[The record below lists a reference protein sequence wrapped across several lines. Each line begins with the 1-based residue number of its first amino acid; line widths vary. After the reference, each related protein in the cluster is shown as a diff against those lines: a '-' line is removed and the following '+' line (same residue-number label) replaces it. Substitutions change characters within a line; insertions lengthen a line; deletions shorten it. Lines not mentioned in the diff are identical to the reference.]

1 MEMRNL
7 YVRLTFPW
15 FFLLQSISIIVGV
28 RQIKKFKREESIMK
42 RKLLA
47 FLMTMMTVSAL
58 GGCGAEA
65 GDTKAQE
72 EKILRIRVR
81 KK

>member
-58 GGCGAEA
+58 
-65 GDTKAQE
+65 
-72 EKILRIRVR
+72 
-81 KK
+81 

>member
-72 EKILRIRVR
+72 
-81 KK
+81 

>member
-1 MEMRNL
+1 
-7 YVRLTFPW
+7 
-15 FFLLQSISIIVGV
+15 
-28 RQIKKFKREESIMK
+28 MK

-58 GGCGAEA
+58 GGCGTEA

-72 EKILRIRVR
+72 EKSSEYEYGRNECRE
-81 KK
+81 KD

>member
-28 RQIKKFKREESIMK
+28 RQIKKSKR
-42 RKLLA
+42 RKVL
-47 FLMTMMTVSAL
+47 
-58 GGCGAEA
+58 
-65 GDTKAQE
+65 
-72 EKILRIRVR
+72 
-81 KK
+81 